1 MGRMKD
7 LGSRS
12 GLLHFSV
19 VNEARK
25 LREICKAQPPAF
37 ATLCNADDLIHL
49 PFKPN
54 SLGFFIALVPGQM
67 HNTPGNFTYIAN
79 EGQRPA
85 AQAFVGK
92 HNVQQLAEGLLLVS
106 TACTWDLVAGKLLDA
121 QALGF
126 GALAFTTPERLQ
138 ILAENPAH
146 LR

>member
-7 LGSRS
+7 LSSRS

-37 ATLCNADDLIHL
+37 ATLCNDDDLHHL

-85 AQAFVGK
+85 AQVFVGK
-92 HNVQQLAEGLLLVS
+92 HNVQQLTEGLLLIS
-106 TACTWDLVAGKLLDA
+106 SACTWDVVPRKLLDV
-121 QALGF
+121 QALGY
-126 GALAFTTPERLQ
+126 GVVAFTTPERLQ
-138 ILAENPAH
+138 ILAENPQH
-146 LR
+146 MR